1 MKLLSV
7 YSQKPK
13 ILFKKPKIIQP
24 SHVSGDGDTLSHRRL
39 HRVHPE
45 DEPAEPAQA
54 ICSHAPGKPRTAAAR
69 RTADRQLGDPATSL
83 LSGAPV
89 HRGPQILGAESHTA
103 AEIVHRAGL
112 YAVDY

>member
-1 MKLLSV
+1 
-7 YSQKPK
+7 
-13 ILFKKPKIIQP
+13 
-24 SHVSGDGDTLSHRRL
+24 VSGDGDPLSHRRL

-54 ICSHAPGKPRTAAAR
+54 VRAHAPGKPRTAATR
-69 RTADRQLGDPATSL
+69 RTADRQLGDPAPPL

-112 YAVDY
+112 YAVYY

>member
-1 MKLLSV
+1 M
-7 YSQKPK
+7 
-13 ILFKKPKIIQP
+13 
-24 SHVSGDGDTLSHRRL
+24 SGDWDPLSHGRL

-45 DEPAEPAQA
+45 DEPAEQAQA
-54 ICSHAPGKPRTAAAR
+54 IRPHAPGKPRAAASR
-69 RTADRQLGDPATSL
+69 RTADRQLGNAAPPL

-103 AEIVHRAGL
+103 KETLHRAGL